1 MSATMRIAR
10 FGMRDLARSRWLMAY
25 ALFFGF
31 ATWALLRF
39 SDTEQKA
46 LLSLVNVALFVVPL
60 ASIVFGAI
68 YLYASRE
75 FVELMLAQPV
85 ARRQLFAGLYLGL
98 VGSMAGAGAIGVGV
112 PLLVFGRARES
123 TVPALTLVAMTVAL
137 SCAFTGLAAIIA
149 YRVEDRV
156 RGLALAL
163 GAWLLLAIVYD
174 AAVLML
180 ATQFADY
187 PVERALLGAM
197 IANPIDLARLLLLFQ
212 FDVAALLGYTGAVF
226 QRFFG
231 AGTGTAIAAAALIAW
246 AVIPAA
252 VGRRL
257 FHRKDF

>member
-1 MSATMRIAR
+1 MSTALRIAR
-10 FGMRDLARSRWLMAY
+10 FGARDLVRSRWLAAY
-25 ALFFGF
+25 ALFFAF
-31 ATWALLRF
+31 AAWSLLRF

-60 ASIVFGAI
+60 ASIVFGSV

-85 ARRQLFAGLYLGL
+85 ARKELFAGLYLGL
-98 VGSMAGAGAIGVGV
+98 VGSLSGAGAIGLGL
-112 PLLVFGRARES
+112 PLLLFSRSGDS
-123 TVPALTLVAMTVAL
+123 LPPALTLLSMTVAL

-149 YRVEDRV
+149 YRIEDRL

-163 GAWLLLAIVYD
+163 GVWVLLAIAWD
-174 AAVLML
+174 ALVLLM
-180 ATQFADY
+180 ATQLADY
-187 PVERALLGAM
+187 PIERGLLAAM

-226 QRFFG
+226 QRFLG
-231 AGTGTAIAAAALIAW
+231 AGTGTAIAASALIAW
-246 AVIPAA
+246 AVLPAA
-252 VGRRL
+252 LGRRL